1 MKAKNNNIGL
11 PGNSGIKSIPYHT
24 VIAKKKGP
32 HPIGTVL
39 RRRGDKVADLRIHV
53 DLNGL

>member
-1 MKAKNNNIGL
+1 V
-11 PGNSGIKSIPYHT
+11 GIAESQCMYTRPDDTTFT
-24 VIAKKKGP
+24 VRP
-32 HPIGTVL
+32 CTVL